1 MKKLDSLVFQYF
13 DFALRN
19 ISFSALKAALPRKG
33 KKRRPLAS
41 VRCCQK
47 EIFNAVERELAGS
60 SKNVGYH
67 CMHRNLIFIWSRE
80 C

>member
-19 ISFSALKAALPRKG
+19 ISFPALKAALPRKD

-47 EIFNAVERELAGS
+47 EIFNDVERELAGG

-67 CMHRNLIFIWSRE
+67 CMHRNLIFISSRE

>member
-1 MKKLDSLVFQYF
+1 MKKVDGLVFQYF
-13 DFALRN
+13 DFVLCN
-19 ISFSALKAALPRKG
+19 ISFPTLKAALPRKG
-33 KKRRPLAS
+33 KERRPLAS

-67 CMHRNLIFIWSRE
+67 CMHQNLIFISSRE

>member
-1 MKKLDSLVFQYF
+1 MKKVDSLVFQYF
-13 DFALRN
+13 DFVLRN
-19 ISFSALKAALPRKG
+19 ISFPALKAALPRKS
-33 KKRRPLAS
+33 KKKRPLAS

-47 EIFNAVERELAGS
+47 KTFNAVERELAGS

-67 CMHRNLIFIWSRE
+67 CMHRNLIFISSRE